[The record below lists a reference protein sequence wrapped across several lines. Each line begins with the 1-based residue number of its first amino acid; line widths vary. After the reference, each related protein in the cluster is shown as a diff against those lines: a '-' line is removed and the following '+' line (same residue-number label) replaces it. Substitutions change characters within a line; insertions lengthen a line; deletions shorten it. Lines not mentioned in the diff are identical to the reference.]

1 MKDEKFDTWA
11 LLELMGRQRI
21 AGKVTEHVI
30 AGTGFLRCDVPE
42 TKSNPAFTRFIAP
55 SSIYAINPITEDVAV
70 TYAENLNAK
79 PIDSWDLSA
88 FMQKAE
94 QRRLEIAAANQND
107 LPEEQEEEEEEQDN

>member
-1 MKDEKFDTWA
+1 MQDEKFEIWA

-21 AGKVTEHVI
+21 AGKVTEQVI

-42 TKSNPAFTRFIAP
+42 TSSNPAFTRFIAP
-55 SSIYAINPITEDVAV
+55 GSLYAINPITEDVALK
-70 TYAENLNAK
+70 YAENLRVK

-94 QRRLEIAAANQND
+94 EKRLLTSQNI
-107 LPEEQEEEEEEQDN
+107 EKIEEEEDQEIY